1 MRNKTIAPI
10 LVTED
15 LGSWIRTRLRIEIKE
30 GQEDTLGYTGINLG
44 NVKMSNRSAI
54 LKLLNDCGSMSRKDI
69 AIKLGL
75 TPATVT
81 LICTDLISAGI
92 LCEKGEVEEA
102 RRAGRRKVL
111 IDINYQY
118 RYVLSISIEAA
129 KTCITISNL
138 KGQSL
143 GTKWLQ
149 TDGTQKPDRFLKK
162 VTDESKAL
170 MWEQG
175 ITKDVVLGIGVSVPG
190 PVNRRTGVSQHA
202 YRIWNEAVPVGELI
216 GKQMDLPT
224 ILENNVKAFA
234 EGELIYGNG
243 KEWENLLFIKW
254 GPGVG
259 SAIIIHGR
267 LYDSQNS
274 KTAEIGHY
282 IVEKDGK
289 QCRCGRKGCLETK
302 VATHAIAEQVR
313 GACTEAL
320 MPQLYRLM
328 DGDISRIEA
337 RNMSDWIELED
348 RGLKDVLDDSIE
360 QLARVAVNTIT
371 LLAPDKV
378 IIYGEMFGHP
388 NVEERF
394 LHFCSHY
401 DASYNGGYIL
411 KSKLSDRIEYI
422 GPAAVA
428 VNELFLLAGSQEE

>member
-1 MRNKTIAPI
+1 M
-10 LVTED
+10 
-15 LGSWIRTRLRIEIKE
+15 
-30 GQEDTLGYTGINLG
+30 GYTGINLG
-44 NVKMSNRSAI
+44 NVKTSNRSAI
-54 LKLLNDCGSMSRKDI
+54 LKLLNDCGAMSRKDI
-69 AIKLGL
+69 AVKLGL

-92 LCEKGEVEEA
+92 LCEKGEMEEA
-102 RRAGRRKVL
+102 RRAGRRKIL

-118 RYVLSISIEAA
+118 SFVLSISIEAA
-129 KTCITISNL
+129 KTCIAISNL
-138 KGQSL
+138 KGRSFAVKEL
-143 GTKWLQ
+143 P
-149 TDGTQKPDRFLKK
+149 TDGTQEPEKFLKK
-162 VTDESKAL
+162 VTDEGKAL
-170 MWEQG
+170 MWEHG
-175 ITKDVVLGIGVSVPG
+175 ITKDRVLGIGVSVPG
-190 PVNRRTGVSQHA
+190 PVNRKSGVSLHA
-202 YRIWNEAVPVGELI
+202 YRIWNESVPVGELI

-224 ILENNVKAFA
+224 IVENNVKAFA

-259 SAIIIHGR
+259 SAIIIQGR

-313 GACTEAL
+313 AAFTEES
-320 MPQLYRLM
+320 MPVLYRLM
-328 DGDISRIEA
+328 EGDAERIEA
-337 RNMSDWIELED
+337 RNMAEWIEAED
-348 RGLKDVLDDSIE
+348 EGLKGVLDDIIE

-378 IIYGEMFGHP
+378 IIYGEMFAHP
-388 NVEERF
+388 IVEERF
-394 LHFCSHY
+394 QHFCSHY
-401 DASYNGGYIL
+401 DPSYDRTYIL

-422 GPAAVA
+422 GPLAVA
-428 VNELFLLAGSQEE
+428 VNELFLLTGSQEE